1 MLFRSQFNRS
11 MVVHDSLGVGRRV
24 AKIVFREKL
33 FTEINRNTHKLKAV
47 FLGKGD
53 PNQS

>member
-1 MLFRSQFNRS
+1 MQFNRS

-47 FLGKGD
+47 FLGKGN
-53 PNQS
+53 PNHS